1 MILKNELEKNFEL
14 NKMQE
19 EALENNGENLIF
31 NAPTGSGKTE
41 AVLLSIPEGKKV
53 SFLLPTITSSIF
65 MYRRLAESGLFNVEV
80 KTSLLKEKS
89 LGKGLLNVQIH
100 TPDPALLE
108 FLENGE
114 KTLNDV
120 VVMDELDNY
129 PPMVKRV
136 LIEYIKAHPESQYI
150 VASATLD
157 NELLDAF
164 KDFKKIDYKTDLD
177 FIKFRTDSFGFDS
190 KNVEDLEEIISSV
203 PEDKKIGFIFN
214 SIDNMETFKE
224 EYAPLF
230 LDENGELYDDVVFH
244 HSNID
249 IDKRN
254 ENEKRLFDKNFK
266 ICISNDIIS
275 YSVDIDF
282 DVMFLEC
289 SDRKATNIQRLG
301 RCNRYNQML
310 DEEKTNVYVIQ
321 DMYAPM
327 FIDSFDKYEEEE
339 IFTNTELNYQ
349 DIETMRKELDL
360 EKIPSLEKVKDFIKE
375 RKKTGLEPSLREVPL
390 TFEIEKE
397 EDVYNKKTKSY
408 SKEIKKYHIKPN
420 TDDIPYSFTPYSLVF
435 DKNDNVVDMNKDI
448 VFLAKRRV
456 CYGDY
461 KMLTNTIPIKTVEL
475 DEEDYNKFPEEI
487 ENFDVKTINSYYQL
501 TKIILNSDFTNHFF
515 KNIENFY
522 ENEFSEHLENF
533 LEKKELNY
541 LTSNDFFKELCY
553 KFEYMGVDYIRQN
566 DKKLQVL
573 KNAIEDTYP
582 DEKEIPSEKLKEL
595 KNILNISEKE
605 FKKEFNLKVENNK
618 ER

>member
-1 MILKNELEKNFEL
+1 MLKKELEKKFKL

-19 EALENNGENLIF
+19 EALKSVGENLIF

-41 AVLLSIPEGKKV
+41 AILLSIPEGKKV
-53 SFLLPTITSSIF
+53 SYLLPTITSSIF

-80 KTSLLKEKS
+80 KTSLLKEKA
-89 LGKGLLNVQIH
+89 LGKGLLNIQIH
-100 TPDPALLE
+100 TPDPALLD
-108 FLENGE
+108 FLEKGE
-114 KTLNDV
+114 NSLSEV

-129 PPMVKRV
+129 PSMVKRV
-136 LIEYIKAHPESQYI
+136 LLEYIKANPETQYI

-177 FIKFRTDSFGFDS
+177 FIKFRTDSFEFDS
-190 KNVEDLEEIISSV
+190 KNVEDLKEIINSV
-203 PEDKKIGFIFN
+203 SKNKKIGFIFN

-244 HSNID
+244 HSALD
-249 IDKRN
+249 VDKRN
-254 ENEKRLFDKNFK
+254 ENEKRLFDKDFK

-282 DVMFLEC
+282 DIMFLEC

-310 DEEKTNVYVIQ
+310 DKEKTNVYVIQ
-321 DMYAPM
+321 DMYAPI
-327 FIDSFDKYEEEE
+327 FIDSFDKCAEEE
-339 IFTNTELNYQ
+339 IFAKTELNYQ
-349 DIETMRKELDL
+349 DIEKMRKELDL
-360 EKIPSLEKVKDFIKE
+360 EKIPSLEKVNDFIEE
-375 RKKTGLEPSLREVPL
+375 RKKMGLEPSLREVPV

-397 EDVYNKKTKSY
+397 EEVYNKKTKSY

-420 TDDIPYSFTPYSLVF
+420 MNVIPYSFTPYSLVF
-435 DKNDNVVDMNKDI
+435 DKNDNVVDINKDI
-448 VFLAKRRV
+448 VFLAKKRV

-475 DEEDYNKFPEEI
+475 DEEDYNKFSEQI
-487 ENFDVKTINSYYQL
+487 EYFDTKTINSFYQL
-501 TKIILNSDFTNHFF
+501 TKIILNSDFTNHFL
-515 KNIENFY
+515 KNIENFVEDDFPY
-522 ENEFSEHLENF
+522 LLTKF
-533 LEKKELNY
+533 LEKKELNS
-541 LTSNDFFKELCY
+541 LTSNDFFKELCWQ
-553 KFEYMGVDYIRQN
+553 FDVMGIYYIKRY
-566 DKKLQVL
+566 DKELQVL
-573 KNAIEDTYP
+573 KNALEDTYSN
-582 DEKEIPSEKLKEL
+582 EKEIPSEKLKEL
-595 KNILNISEKE
+595 KNILKISEKE
-605 FKKEFNLKVENNK
+605 FKKEFKLEIENAK

>member
-1 MILKNELEKNFEL
+1 MLKKELEKNFKL

-19 EALENNGENLIF
+19 EALKSVGENLIF

-41 AVLLSIPEGKKV
+41 AILLSIPEGKKV
-53 SFLLPTITSSIF
+53 SYLLPTITSSIF

-89 LGKGLLNVQIH
+89 LGKGLLNIQIH
-100 TPDPALLE
+100 TPDPALLD
-108 FLENGE
+108 FLEKGKNS
-114 KTLNDV
+114 LNEV

-129 PPMVKRV
+129 PSMVKRV
-136 LIEYIKAHPESQYI
+136 LLEYIKAKPEAQYI

-177 FIKFRTDSFGFDS
+177 FIKFRTDSFEFDS
-190 KNVEDLEEIISSV
+190 KNVEDLKEIINSV
-203 PEDKKIGFIFN
+203 SKNKKIGFIFN

-230 LDENGELYDDVVFH
+230 LDENGELYVDVVFH
-244 HSNID
+244 HSALD
-249 IDKRN
+249 VDKRN
-254 ENEKRLFDKNFK
+254 ENEKRLFDKDFK

-282 DVMFLEC
+282 DIMFLEC

-310 DEEKTNVYVIQ
+310 DKEKTNVYVIQ
-321 DMYAPM
+321 DMYAPI
-327 FIDSFDKYEEEE
+327 FIDSFDKYAEEE
-339 IFTNTELNYQ
+339 IFAKTELNYQ

-360 EKIPSLEKVKDFIKE
+360 EEIPSLEKVNDFIEE
-375 RKKTGLEPSLREVPL
+375 RKRMGLEPSLREVPV

-397 EDVYNKKTKSY
+397 EEVYNKKTKSF

-420 TDDIPYSFTPYSLVF
+420 MNVIPYSFTPYSLVF
-435 DKNDNVVDMNKDI
+435 DKNDNVVDINKDI
-448 VFLAKRRV
+448 VFLAKKRV

-475 DEEDYNKFPEEI
+475 DEEDYNKFSEQI
-487 ENFDVKTINSYYQL
+487 EYFDTKTINSFYQL
-501 TKIILNSDFTNHFF
+501 TKIILNSDFTNHFL
-515 KNIENFY
+515 KNIENFVEDDFPY
-522 ENEFSEHLENF
+522 LLTKF
-533 LEKKELNY
+533 LEKKELNS
-541 LTSNDFFKELCY
+541 LTSNDFFKELCWQ
-553 KFEYMGVDYIRQN
+553 FDVMGIYYIKRY
-566 DKKLQVL
+566 DKELQVL
-573 KNAIEDTYP
+573 KNALEDTCSN
-582 DEKEIPSEKLKEL
+582 EKEISSEKLKEL

-605 FKKEFNLKVENNK
+605 FKKEFKLEIENDK
-618 ER
+618 KR

>member
-1 MILKNELEKNFEL
+1 
-14 NKMQE
+14 MQE
-19 EALENNGENLIF
+19 EALKSVGENLIF

-41 AVLLSIPEGKKV
+41 AILLSIPEGKKV
-53 SFLLPTITSSIF
+53 SYLLPTVTSSIF

-89 LGKGLLNVQIH
+89 LGKGLLNIQIH
-100 TPDPALLE
+100 TPDPALLD
-108 FLENGE
+108 FLEKGKNS
-114 KTLNDV
+114 LNEV

-129 PPMVKRV
+129 PSMVKRV
-136 LIEYIKAHPESQYI
+136 LLEYIKAKPEAQYI

-177 FIKFRTDSFGFDS
+177 FIKFRTDSFEFDS
-190 KNVEDLEEIISSV
+190 KNVEDLKEIINSV
-203 PEDKKIGFIFN
+203 SKNKKIGFIFN

-230 LDENGELYDDVVFH
+230 LDENGELYVDVVFH
-244 HSNID
+244 HSALD
-249 IDKRN
+249 VDKRN
-254 ENEKRLFDKNFK
+254 ENEKRLFDKDFK

-282 DVMFLEC
+282 DIMFLEC

-310 DEEKTNVYVIQ
+310 DKEKTNVYVIQ
-321 DMYAPM
+321 DMYAPI
-327 FIDSFDKYEEEE
+327 FIDSFDKYAEEE
-339 IFTNTELNYQ
+339 IFAKTELNYQ

-360 EKIPSLEKVKDFIKE
+360 EEIPSLEKVNDFIEE
-375 RKKTGLEPSLREVPL
+375 RKRMGLEPSLREVPV

-397 EDVYNKKTKSY
+397 EEVYNKKTKSF

-420 TDDIPYSFTPYSLVF
+420 MNVIPYSFTPYSLVF
-435 DKNDNVVDMNKDI
+435 DKNDNVVDINKDI
-448 VFLAKRRV
+448 VFLAKKRV

-475 DEEDYNKFPEEI
+475 DEEDYNKFSEQI
-487 ENFDVKTINSYYQL
+487 EYFDTKTINSFYQL
-501 TKIILNSDFTNHFF
+501 TKIILNSDFTNHFL
-515 KNIENFY
+515 KNIENFVEDDFPY
-522 ENEFSEHLENF
+522 LLTKF
-533 LEKKELNY
+533 LEKKELNS
-541 LTSNDFFKELCY
+541 LTSNDFFKELCWQ
-553 KFEYMGVDYIRQN
+553 FDVMGIYYIKRY
-566 DKKLQVL
+566 DKELQVL
-573 KNAIEDTYP
+573 KNALEDTCSN
-582 DEKEIPSEKLKEL
+582 EKEISSEKLKEL

-605 FKKEFNLKVENNK
+605 FKKEFKLEIENDK
-618 ER
+618 KR

>member
-1 MILKNELEKNFEL
+1 MLKKELEKKFKL

-19 EALENNGENLIF
+19 EALKSVGENLIF

-41 AVLLSIPEGKKV
+41 AILLSIPEGKKV
-53 SFLLPTITSSIF
+53 SYLLPTITSSIF

-80 KTSLLKEKS
+80 KTSLLKEKA
-89 LGKGLLNVQIH
+89 LGKGLLNIQIH
-100 TPDPALLE
+100 TPDPALLD
-108 FLENGE
+108 FLEKGE
-114 KTLNDV
+114 NSLSEV

-129 PPMVKRV
+129 PSMVKRV
-136 LIEYIKAHPESQYI
+136 LLEYIKANPETQYI

-177 FIKFRTDSFGFDS
+177 FIKFRTDSFEFDS
-190 KNVEDLEEIISSV
+190 KNVEDLKEIINSV
-203 PEDKKIGFIFN
+203 SKNKKIGFIFN

-244 HSNID
+244 HSALD
-249 IDKRN
+249 VDKRN
-254 ENEKRLFDKNFK
+254 ENEKRLFDKDFK

-282 DVMFLEC
+282 DIMFLEC

-310 DEEKTNVYVIQ
+310 DKEKTNVYVIQ
-321 DMYAPM
+321 DMYAPI
-327 FIDSFDKYEEEE
+327 FIDSFDKYAEEE
-339 IFTNTELNYQ
+339 IFAKTELNYQ
-349 DIETMRKELDL
+349 DIEKMRKELDL
-360 EKIPSLEKVKDFIKE
+360 EKIPSLEKVNDFIEE
-375 RKKTGLEPSLREVPL
+375 RKRMGLEPSLREVPV

-397 EDVYNKKTKSY
+397 EEVYNKKTKSF

-420 TDDIPYSFTPYSLVF
+420 MNVIPYSFTPYSLVF
-435 DKNDNVVDMNKDI
+435 DKNDNVVDINKDI
-448 VFLAKRRV
+448 VFLAKKRV

-475 DEEDYNKFPEEI
+475 DEEDYNKFSEQI
-487 ENFDVKTINSYYQL
+487 EYFDTKTINSFYQL
-501 TKIILNSDFTNHFF
+501 TKIILNSDFTNHFL
-515 KNIENFY
+515 KNIENFVEDDFPY
-522 ENEFSEHLENF
+522 LLTKF
-533 LEKKELNY
+533 LEKKELNS
-541 LTSNDFFKELCY
+541 LTSNDFFKELCWQ
-553 KFEYMGVDYIRQN
+553 FDVMGIYYIKRY
-566 DKKLQVL
+566 DKELQVL
-573 KNAIEDTYP
+573 KNALEDTCSN
-582 DEKEIPSEKLKEL
+582 EKEISSEKLKEL

-605 FKKEFNLKVENNK
+605 FKKEFKLEIENDK
-618 ER
+618 KR

>member
-1 MILKNELEKNFEL
+1 MLKKELEKKFKL

-19 EALENNGENLIF
+19 EALKSVGENLIF

-41 AVLLSIPEGKKV
+41 AILLSIPEGKKV
-53 SFLLPTITSSIF
+53 SYLLPTVTSSIF

-89 LGKGLLNVQIH
+89 LGKGLLNIQIH
-100 TPDPALLE
+100 TPDPALLD
-108 FLENGE
+108 FLEKGKNS
-114 KTLNDV
+114 LNEV

-129 PPMVKRV
+129 PSMVKRV
-136 LIEYIKAHPESQYI
+136 LLEYIKAKPEAQYI

-177 FIKFRTDSFGFDS
+177 FIKFRTDSFEFDS
-190 KNVEDLEEIISSV
+190 KNVEDLKEIINSV
-203 PEDKKIGFIFN
+203 SKNKKIGFIFN

-244 HSNID
+244 HSALD
-249 IDKRN
+249 VDKRN
-254 ENEKRLFDKNFK
+254 GNEKRLFDKDFK

-282 DVMFLEC
+282 DIMFLEC

-310 DEEKTNVYVIQ
+310 DKEKTNVYVIQ
-321 DMYAPM
+321 DMYAPI
-327 FIDSFDKYEEEE
+327 FIDSFDKYAEEE
-339 IFTNTELNYQ
+339 IFAKTELNYQ

-360 EKIPSLEKVKDFIKE
+360 EEIPSLEKVNNFIEE
-375 RKKTGLEPSLREVPL
+375 RKKMGLEPSLREVPV

-397 EDVYNKKTKSY
+397 EEVYNKKTKSY
-408 SKEIKKYHIKPN
+408 SKEMKKYHIKPN
-420 TDDIPYSFTPYSLVF
+420 TNDIPYSYTPYSLVF
-435 DKNDNVVDMNKDI
+435 DKNDNVVDINKDI
-448 VFLAKRRV
+448 VFLAKKRV

-461 KMLTNTIPIKTVEL
+461 KMLTNTIPIKTVKL
-475 DEEDYNKFPEEI
+475 DEEDYNKFSEQI
-487 ENFDVKTINSYYQL
+487 EYFDTKTINSFYQL
-501 TKIILNSDFTNHFF
+501 TKIILNSDFTNHFL
-515 KNIENFY
+515 KNIENFDEDKFPY
-522 ENEFSEHLENF
+522 FLTKF
-533 LEKKELNY
+533 LEKKELNS
-541 LTSNDFFKELCY
+541 LTSNDFLKELCWQ
-553 KFEYMGVDYIRQN
+553 FDTMGIYYIKRY
-566 DKKLQVL
+566 DKELQVL
-573 KNAIEDTYP
+573 KNALEDTYSN
-582 DEKEIPSEKLKEL
+582 EKEIPSEKLKEL

-605 FKKEFNLKVENNK
+605 FKKILK
-618 ER
+618 

>member
-1 MILKNELEKNFEL
+1 
-14 NKMQE
+14 
-19 EALENNGENLIF
+19 
-31 NAPTGSGKTE
+31 
-41 AVLLSIPEGKKV
+41 
-53 SFLLPTITSSIF
+53 
-65 MYRRLAESGLFNVEV
+65 
-80 KTSLLKEKS
+80 
-89 LGKGLLNVQIH
+89 
-100 TPDPALLE
+100 
-108 FLENGE
+108 
-114 KTLNDV
+114 
-120 VVMDELDNY
+120 
-129 PPMVKRV
+129 
-136 LIEYIKAHPESQYI
+136 
-150 VASATLD
+150 
-157 NELLDAF
+157 
-164 KDFKKIDYKTDLD
+164 
-177 FIKFRTDSFGFDS
+177 
-190 KNVEDLEEIISSV
+190 
-203 PEDKKIGFIFN
+203 
-214 SIDNMETFKE
+214 
-224 EYAPLF
+224 
-230 LDENGELYDDVVFH
+230 
-244 HSNID
+244 
-249 IDKRN
+249 
-254 ENEKRLFDKNFK
+254 
-266 ICISNDIIS
+266 
-275 YSVDIDF
+275 
-282 DVMFLEC
+282 
-289 SDRKATNIQRLG
+289 
-301 RCNRYNQML
+301 
-310 DEEKTNVYVIQ
+310 
-321 DMYAPM
+321 M

-360 EKIPSLEKVKDFIKE
+360 EKIPSLEKVKDFIEE
-375 RKKTGLEPSLREVPL
+375 RKKIGLEPSLREVPL

-461 KMLTNTIPIKTVEL
+461 KMLTNTIPIKTVKL
-475 DEEDYNKFPEEI
+475 DEEDYNKFPEKI
-487 ENFDVKTINSYYQL
+487 ENFDIKTINSYYQL

-582 DEKEIPSEKLKEL
+582 NETEIPSEKLKEL

>member
-1 MILKNELEKNFEL
+1 MLKKELEKKFKL

-19 EALENNGENLIF
+19 EALKSVGENLIF

-41 AVLLSIPEGKKV
+41 AILLSIPEGKKV
-53 SFLLPTITSSIF
+53 SYLLPTVTSSIF

-89 LGKGLLNVQIH
+89 LGKGLLNIQIH
-100 TPDPALLE
+100 TPDPALLD
-108 FLENGE
+108 FLEKGKNS
-114 KTLNDV
+114 LNEV

-129 PPMVKRV
+129 PSMVKRV
-136 LIEYIKAHPESQYI
+136 LLEYIKAKPEAQYI

-177 FIKFRTDSFGFDS
+177 FIKFRTDSFEFDS
-190 KNVEDLEEIISSV
+190 KNVEDLKEIINSV
-203 PEDKKIGFIFN
+203 SKNKKIGFIFN

-230 LDENGELYDDVVFH
+230 LDENGELYVDVVFH
-244 HSNID
+244 HSALD
-249 IDKRN
+249 VDKRN
-254 ENEKRLFDKNFK
+254 ENEKRLFDKDFK

-282 DVMFLEC
+282 DIMFLEC

-310 DEEKTNVYVIQ
+310 DKEKTNVYVIQ
-321 DMYAPM
+321 DMYAPI
-327 FIDSFDKYEEEE
+327 FIDSFDKYAEEE
-339 IFTNTELNYQ
+339 IFAKTELNYQ

-360 EKIPSLEKVKDFIKE
+360 EEIPSLEKVNDFIEE
-375 RKKTGLEPSLREVPL
+375 RKRMGLEPSLREVPV

-397 EDVYNKKTKSY
+397 EEVYNKKTKSF

-420 TDDIPYSFTPYSLVF
+420 MNVIPYSFTPYSLVF
-435 DKNDNVVDMNKDI
+435 DKNDNVVDINKDI
-448 VFLAKRRV
+448 VFLAKKRV

-475 DEEDYNKFPEEI
+475 DEEDYNKFSEQI
-487 ENFDVKTINSYYQL
+487 EYFDTKTINSFYQL
-501 TKIILNSDFTNHFF
+501 TKIILNSDFTNHFL
-515 KNIENFY
+515 KNIENFVEDDFPY
-522 ENEFSEHLENF
+522 LLTKF
-533 LEKKELNY
+533 LEKKELNS
-541 LTSNDFFKELCY
+541 LTSNDFFKELCWQ
-553 KFEYMGVDYIRQN
+553 FDVMGIYYIKRY
-566 DKKLQVL
+566 DKELQVL
-573 KNAIEDTYP
+573 KNALEDTCSN
-582 DEKEIPSEKLKEL
+582 EKEISSEKLKEL

-605 FKKEFNLKVENNK
+605 FKKEFKLEIENDK
-618 ER
+618 KR

>member
-1 MILKNELEKNFEL
+1 MLKKELEKKFKL

-19 EALENNGENLIF
+19 EALKSVGENLIF

-41 AVLLSIPEGKKV
+41 AILLSISEGKKV

-89 LGKGLLNVQIH
+89 LGKGLLNIQIH

-129 PPMVKRV
+129 PPMIKRV
-136 LIEYIKAHPESQYI
+136 LIEYIKVHPESQYI

-177 FIKFRTDSFGFDS
+177 FIKFRTDSFGLNS
-190 KNVEDLEEIISSV
+190 KNVEDLEKLISSV
-203 PEDKKIGFIFN
+203 PENKKIGFIFN

-224 EYAPLF
+224 EYSPLF
-230 LDENGELYDDVVFH
+230 LDENGELYDNVVFH

-254 ENEKRLFDKNFK
+254 ENEKRLFDKDFK

-310 DEEKTNVYVIQ
+310 DDEKTNVYVIQ
-321 DMYAPM
+321 DMYNPI
-327 FIDSFDKYEEEE
+327 FIDSFDKYAEEE
-339 IFTNTELNYQ
+339 IFAKTELNYQ
-349 DIETMRKELDL
+349 DIETMRKELNI
-360 EKIPSLEKVKDFIKE
+360 EKIPSLEKVNDFIEE
-375 RKKTGLEPSLREVPL
+375 RKKMDLEPSLREVPV

-397 EDVYNKKTKSY
+397 EEVYNKKTKSY
-408 SKEIKKYHIKPN
+408 SKEMKKYHIKPN
-420 TDDIPYSFTPYSLVF
+420 TNDIPYSFTPYSLIF
-435 DKNDNVVDMNKDI
+435 DKNDNVVDINKDI
-448 VFLAKRRV
+448 VFLAKKRV

-461 KMLTNTIPIKTVEL
+461 KMLTNTIPIKTVKL
-475 DEEDYNKFPEEI
+475 DEEDYNKFSEQI
-487 ENFDVKTINSYYQL
+487 EYFDTKTINSFYQL
-501 TKIILNSDFTNHFF
+501 TKIILNSDFTNHFL
-515 KNIENFY
+515 KNIENFDEDKFPY
-522 ENEFSEHLENF
+522 FLTKF
-533 LEKKELNY
+533 LEKKELNS
-541 LTSNDFFKELCY
+541 LTSNDFFKELCWQ
-553 KFEYMGVDYIRQN
+553 FDIMGIYYIKRY
-566 DKKLQVL
+566 DKELQVL
-573 KNAIEDTYP
+573 KNALEDTITT
-582 DEKEIPSEKLKEL
+582 EKEIPSEKLKAL

-605 FKKEFNLKVENNK
+605 FKLKVENDK

>member
-1 MILKNELEKNFEL
+1 MLKKELEKNFKL

-19 EALENNGENLIF
+19 EALKSVGENLIF

-41 AVLLSIPEGKKV
+41 AILLSIPEGKKV
-53 SFLLPTITSSIF
+53 SYLLPTITSSIF

-89 LGKGLLNVQIH
+89 LGKGLLNIQIH
-100 TPDPALLE
+100 TPDPALLD
-108 FLENGE
+108 FLEKGKNS
-114 KTLNDV
+114 LNEV

-129 PPMVKRV
+129 PSMVKRV
-136 LIEYIKAHPESQYI
+136 LLEYIKAKPEAQYI

-177 FIKFRTDSFGFDS
+177 FIKFRTDSFEFDS
-190 KNVEDLEEIISSV
+190 KNVEDLKEIINSV
-203 PEDKKIGFIFN
+203 SKNKKIGFIFN

-230 LDENGELYDDVVFH
+230 LDENGELYVDVVFH
-244 HSNID
+244 HSALD
-249 IDKRN
+249 VDKRN
-254 ENEKRLFDKNFK
+254 ENEKRLFDKDFK

-282 DVMFLEC
+282 DIMFLEC

-310 DEEKTNVYVIQ
+310 DKEKTNVYVIQ
-321 DMYAPM
+321 DMYAPI
-327 FIDSFDKYEEEE
+327 FIDSFDKYAEEE
-339 IFTNTELNYQ
+339 IFAKTELNYQ

-360 EKIPSLEKVKDFIKE
+360 EEIPSLEKVNDFIEE
-375 RKKTGLEPSLREVPL
+375 RKRMGLEPSLREVPV

-397 EDVYNKKTKSY
+397 EEVYNKKTKSF

-420 TDDIPYSFTPYSLVF
+420 MNVIPYSFTPYSLVF
-435 DKNDNVVDMNKDI
+435 DKNDNVVDINKDI
-448 VFLAKRRV
+448 VFLAKKRV

-475 DEEDYNKFPEEI
+475 DEEDYNKFSEQI
-487 ENFDVKTINSYYQL
+487 EYFDTKTINSFYQL
-501 TKIILNSDFTNHFF
+501 TKIILNSDFTNHFL
-515 KNIENFY
+515 KNIENFVEDDFPY
-522 ENEFSEHLENF
+522 LLTKF
-533 LEKKELNY
+533 LEKKELNS
-541 LTSNDFFKELCY
+541 LTSNDFFKELCWQ
-553 KFEYMGVDYIRQN
+553 FDVMGIYYIKRY
-566 DKKLQVL
+566 DKELQVL
-573 KNAIEDTYP
+573 KKALEDTCSN
-582 DEKEIPSEKLKEL
+582 EKEISSEKLKEL

-605 FKKEFNLKVENNK
+605 FKKEFKLEIENDK
-618 ER
+618 KR

>member
-1 MILKNELEKNFEL
+1 MLKKELEKKFKL

-19 EALENNGENLIF
+19 EALKSVGENLIF

-41 AVLLSIPEGKKV
+41 AILLSIPEGKKV
-53 SFLLPTITSSIF
+53 SYLLPTITSSIF

-80 KTSLLKEKS
+80 KTSLLKEKA
-89 LGKGLLNVQIH
+89 LGKGLLNIQIH
-100 TPDPALLE
+100 TPDPALLD
-108 FLENGE
+108 FLEKGE
-114 KTLNDV
+114 NSLSEV

-129 PPMVKRV
+129 PSMVKRV
-136 LIEYIKAHPESQYI
+136 LLEYIKANPETQYI

-177 FIKFRTDSFGFDS
+177 FIKFRTDSFEFDS
-190 KNVEDLEEIISSV
+190 KNVEDLKEIINSV
-203 PEDKKIGFIFN
+203 SKNKKIGFIFN

-244 HSNID
+244 HSALD
-249 IDKRN
+249 VDKRN
-254 ENEKRLFDKNFK
+254 ENEKRLFDKDFK

-282 DVMFLEC
+282 DIMFLEC

-310 DEEKTNVYVIQ
+310 DKEKTNVYVIQ
-321 DMYAPM
+321 DMYAPI
-327 FIDSFDKYEEEE
+327 FIDSFDKCAEEE
-339 IFTNTELNYQ
+339 IFAKTELNYQ
-349 DIETMRKELDL
+349 DIEKMRKELDL
-360 EKIPSLEKVKDFIKE
+360 EKIPSLEKVNDFIEE
-375 RKKTGLEPSLREVPL
+375 RKKMGLEPSLREVPV

-397 EDVYNKKTKSY
+397 EEVYNKKTKSY

-420 TDDIPYSFTPYSLVF
+420 MNVIPYSFTPYSLVF
-435 DKNDNVVDMNKDI
+435 DKNDNVVDINKDI
-448 VFLAKRRV
+448 VFLAKKRV

-475 DEEDYNKFPEEI
+475 DEEDYNKFSEQI
-487 ENFDVKTINSYYQL
+487 EYFDTKTINSFYQL
-501 TKIILNSDFTNHFF
+501 TKIILNSDFTNHFL
-515 KNIENFY
+515 KNIENFVEDDFPY
-522 ENEFSEHLENF
+522 LLTKF
-533 LEKKELNY
+533 LEKKELNS
-541 LTSNDFFKELCY
+541 LTSNDFFKELCWQ
-553 KFEYMGVDYIRQN
+553 FDVMGIYYIKRY
-566 DKKLQVL
+566 DKELQVL
-573 KNAIEDTYP
+573 KNALEDTYSN
-582 DEKEIPSEKLKEL
+582 EKEIPCEKLKEL

-605 FKKEFNLKVENNK
+605 FKKEFKLEIENYK